1 LCYAFGPAPTAHHLG
16 ARVLLAALLTCA
28 MAVLVEY
35 AQRYLTAGR
44 SFDEWDMAA
53 GVLGAAAM
61 AVWWYVVRRTHV
73 LVAQPDGD
81 RSEIGGPA
89 S

>member
-1 LCYAFGPAPTAHHLG
+1 
-16 ARVLLAALLTCA
+16 
-28 MAVLVEY
+28 
-35 AQRYLTAGR
+35 
-44 SFDEWDMAA
+44 MAA

-61 AVWWYVVRRTHV
+61 AVWWYVVRRTQV